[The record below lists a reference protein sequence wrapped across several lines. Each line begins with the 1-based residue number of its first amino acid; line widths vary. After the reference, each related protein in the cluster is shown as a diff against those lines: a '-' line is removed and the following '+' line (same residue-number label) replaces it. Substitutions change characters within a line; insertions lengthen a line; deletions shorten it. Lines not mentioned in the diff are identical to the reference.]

1 MKTRA
6 PITVLLVVLPL
17 LGLAAGV
24 IVGASY
30 TMKQAGPQDKAPAEV
45 VCNCN
50 YEPGLVNAFE
60 ELKAKTDATR
70 QELNSIRLQTAE
82 IYNLVETRP
91 GSTASSPV
99 RNALPAPY
107 VYQVDTFFETSNA
120 LDLLAS
126 DVRNASD
133 LKFGR
138 PRFVSFKTITV
149 PYTTGGRE
157 DYLIVTIDILDYY
170 DLKFKVVW
178 DSREGG

>member
-24 IVGASY
+24 IIGASY
-30 TMKQAGPQDKAPAEV
+30 TIKQAGQQDEAPAEA
-45 VCNCN
+45 VCNCD
-50 YEPGLVNAFE
+50 YEPGLMNAFE

-82 IYNLVETRP
+82 IYNLVETRQ
-91 GSTASSPV
+91 GSTAASPV

-107 VYQVDTFFETSNA
+107 VYQVDSFFETSNA

-126 DVRNASD
+126 DIQSASD
-133 LKFGR
+133 LEFGQ
-138 PRFVSFKTITV
+138 PRFVSFKTVTV
-149 PYTTGGRE
+149 PYTAGGRE
-157 DYLIVTIDILDYY
+157 DFLILTVDILDYY